1 MNFLQSGI
9 RLDLAAVKTGTG
21 FPNGVR
27 LIQRLN
33 LNSLLLN
40 RFLRRDLYASI
51 PSDELIVRQQFN
63 LYRIFVLSSAI
74 AGIATALQ
82 VLMNFGTESMLSFY
96 LFGLTVIIVTLFYL
110 VRSRAQL
117 RTAYLI
123 SLVAGFLVIHVQ
135 AYTAGGVLNT
145 GTIYLCAVIMT
156 AYMLLGPK
164 LGRWFTALSMANVV
178 YFYFVSQYTGWSDY
192 SLFQFDL
199 SLIHQDAFVTFIMGL
214 FVVAFQSNYLNST
227 KNVIIQRITEQKE
240 ELERKNLQ
248 LQLYTENL
256 ERKNSELDKFASI
269 VSHDLKAPLRAI
281 GNLTGWI
288 EEDAAGQMSSEVM
301 ANFELIKQRVA
312 RMESLINA
320 ILDYSRADRSDSR
333 EEQVDVGQLIAETV
347 DFIGQPENLQ
357 LYVPRTLP
365 TVRADRTRFNQV
377 LLNLFVNAVR
387 YCDKQKV
394 EITVTCMR
402 EQSGWVFSV
411 RDNGPGID
419 SRYHEKIFAIFQ
431 TLHRRDDIESTGVG
445 LAIVKKIIEDEGG
458 KIWVESEAG
467 KGADF
472 KFYWP
477 DRRKSAV
484 QAGVMAA

>member
-1 MNFLQSGI
+1 M
-9 RLDLAAVKTGTG
+9 
-21 FPNGVR
+21 
-27 LIQRLN
+27 
-33 LNSLLLN
+33 N

-51 PSDELIVRQQFN
+51 PSDELLVRQQFN

-74 AGIATALQ
+74 AGIATAVQ
-82 VLMNFGTESMLSFY
+82 VLMSFGTESMLSVY
-96 LFGLTVIIVTLFYL
+96 LFGLTTIIVALFYL
-110 VRSRAQL
+110 VRTTAQL
-117 RTAYLI
+117 RTAYII

-135 AYTAGGVLNT
+135 AYTSGGVLNT

-156 AYMLLGPK
+156 AYMLLGPR
-164 LGRWFTALSMANVV
+164 LGRWFTVLSMVNVAF
-178 YFYFVSQYTGWSDY
+178 FYFVSQYSGWTDY
-192 SLFQFDL
+192 SLFHFDL
-199 SLIHQDAFVTFIMGL
+199 NLIRQDAFVTFIMGL

-227 KNVIIQRITEQKE
+227 KNVIIERITEQKD

-288 EEDAAGQMSSEVM
+288 EEDAADQMSPEVM

-333 EEQVDVGQLIAETV
+333 DEQVDVGHLILETV
-347 DFIGQPENLQ
+347 DFIGKPGNLQ
-357 LYVPRTLP
+357 LFVPNPLP
-365 TVRADRTRFNQV
+365 QIRADRTRLNQV
-377 LLNLFVNAVR
+377 LLNLLVNAVR
-387 YCDKQKV
+387 YCDKQRV

-402 EQSGWVFSV
+402 EQAGWVFSV

-431 TLHRRDDIESTGVG
+431 TLHRRDDFESTGIG

-477 DRRKSAV
+477 DVRKSGV
-484 QAGVMAA
+484 QAAFIAA